1 MYYILLHVTEI
12 SYIIGLSKQEK
23 GGLRMSDNDNATRKG
38 SEKKPV
44 PFRIEQETAEK
55 LRALSKDFSN
65 QDSAFNALI
74 AAYERENLMMAQPQF
89 SEDIRQFEEYQRF
102 LSAKYTDML
111 NALVTA
117 DERARTEVR
126 ELLAS
131 KDATIQDLQSQ
142 LEKAKSSRET
152 YEKFYHDGKAE
163 NEAVKKELEKEQ
175 LVSQG
180 LRSEI
185 REKEEQN
192 QSIISDKDRLNDI
205 LSKAVDEKTKELE
218 KLAEYPQRLEEKDAE
233 ILSLKEQI
241 GRLQDQAKEDAYSH
255 KMELLE
261 KDRQTEQARAD
272 IRREMEADAA
282 RQREKHEAEM
292 EKIREK
298 YEQAQSK
305 IQELMEREN
314 RVK

>member
-1 MYYILLHVTEI
+1 
-12 SYIIGLSKQEK
+12 
-23 GGLRMSDNDNATRKG
+23 MSDNDNTTRK
-38 SEKKPV
+38 SSDKKPV

-126 ELLAS
+126 ELLTS

-218 KLAEYPQRLEEKDAE
+218 KLAEYPQRLE
-233 ILSLKEQI
+233 
-241 GRLQDQAKEDAYSH
+241 
-255 KMELLE
+255 

-292 EKIREK
+292 ERIREK

>member
-1 MYYILLHVTEI
+1 
-12 SYIIGLSKQEK
+12 
-23 GGLRMSDNDNATRKG
+23 MSDNDNTTRK
-38 SEKKPV
+38 SSDKKPV

-185 REKEEQN
+185 KEKEEQN

-218 KLAEYPQRLEEKDAE
+218 KLAEYPQR
-233 ILSLKEQI
+233 
-241 GRLQDQAKEDAYSH
+241 
-255 KMELLE
+255 LE

>member
-1 MYYILLHVTEI
+1 
-12 SYIIGLSKQEK
+12 
-23 GGLRMSDNDNATRKG
+23 MSDNDNTTRK
-38 SEKKPV
+38 SSDKKPV

-218 KLAEYPQRLEEKDAE
+218 KLAEYPQRLE
-233 ILSLKEQI
+233 
-241 GRLQDQAKEDAYSH
+241 
-255 KMELLE
+255 

-314 RVK
+314 RAK

>member
-1 MYYILLHVTEI
+1 
-12 SYIIGLSKQEK
+12 
-23 GGLRMSDNDNATRKG
+23 MSDNDNTTRK
-38 SEKKPV
+38 SSDKKPV

-126 ELLAS
+126 ELLTS

-175 LVSQG
+175 LVSQR

-218 KLAEYPQRLEEKDAE
+218 KLAEYPQRLE
-233 ILSLKEQI
+233 
-241 GRLQDQAKEDAYSH
+241 
-255 KMELLE
+255 

-272 IRREMEADAA
+272 IRRELEADAA

-292 EKIREK
+292 ERIREK

-305 IQELMEREN
+305 IQELMEKEN
-314 RVK
+314 RAK

>member
-1 MYYILLHVTEI
+1 M
-12 SYIIGLSKQEK
+12 
-23 GGLRMSDNDNATRKG
+23 
-38 SEKKPV
+38 
-44 PFRIEQETAEK
+44 
-55 LRALSKDFSN
+55 
-65 QDSAFNALI
+65 
-74 AAYERENLMMAQPQF
+74 
-89 SEDIRQFEEYQRF
+89 
-102 LSAKYTDML
+102 
-111 NALVTA
+111 
-117 DERARTEVR
+117 
-126 ELLAS
+126 
-131 KDATIQDLQSQ
+131 
-142 LEKAKSSRET
+142 
-152 YEKFYHDGKAE
+152 
-163 NEAVKKELEKEQ
+163 
-175 LVSQG
+175 
-180 LRSEI
+180 
-185 REKEEQN
+185 
-192 QSIISDKDRLNDI
+192 NDI

-314 RVK
+314 LAK

>member
-1 MYYILLHVTEI
+1 
-12 SYIIGLSKQEK
+12 
-23 GGLRMSDNDNATRKG
+23 MSDNDNTTRK
-38 SEKKPV
+38 SSDKKPV

-55 LRALSKDFSN
+55 LSALSKDFSN

-117 DERARTEVR
+117 DEMARTEVR

-272 IRREMEADAA
+272 IRRELEVDAA

-292 EKIREK
+292 ERIREK

>member
-1 MYYILLHVTEI
+1 
-12 SYIIGLSKQEK
+12 
-23 GGLRMSDNDNATRKG
+23 MSDNDNTTRK
-38 SEKKPV
+38 SSDKKPV

-218 KLAEYPQRLEEKDAE
+218 KLAEYPQRLE
-233 ILSLKEQI
+233 
-241 GRLQDQAKEDAYSH
+241 DQAKEDAYSH

-272 IRREMEADAA
+272 IRRELEVDAA

-292 EKIREK
+292 ERIREK

>member
-1 MYYILLHVTEI
+1 MP
-12 SYIIGLSKQEK
+12 
-23 GGLRMSDNDNATRKG
+23 DNDNATRK
-38 SEKKPV
+38 SSDKKPV
-44 PFRIEQETAEK
+44 PFRIDQETAEK

-102 LSAKYTDML
+102 LGAKYTDML

-131 KDATIQDLQSQ
+131 KDVTIQDLQSQ

-152 YEKFYHDGKAE
+152 YEKFYHDSVAE
-163 NEAVKKELEKEQ
+163 NEAAKKELEKEQ

-218 KLAEYPQRLEEKDAE
+218 KLAGYPQKLEEKDAE

-241 GRLQDQAKEDAYSH
+241 SRLQDQAKEDAYSH

-272 IRREMEADAA
+272 IRRELEADAA
-282 RQREKHEAEM
+282 RQREKREAEM
-292 EKIREK
+292 ERIREK

-305 IQELMEREN
+305 IQELMEKEN
-314 RVK
+314 RAK

>member
-1 MYYILLHVTEI
+1 
-12 SYIIGLSKQEK
+12 
-23 GGLRMSDNDNATRKG
+23 MSDNDNTTRK
-38 SEKKPV
+38 SSDKKPV

-126 ELLAS
+126 ELLTS

-218 KLAEYPQRLEEKDAE
+218 KLAEYPQRLE
-233 ILSLKEQI
+233 
-241 GRLQDQAKEDAYSH
+241 
-255 KMELLE
+255 

-292 EKIREK
+292 ERIREK

-314 RVK
+314 RAK

>member
-1 MYYILLHVTEI
+1 
-12 SYIIGLSKQEK
+12 
-23 GGLRMSDNDNATRKG
+23 MSDNDNTTRK
-38 SEKKPV
+38 SSDKKPV

-175 LVSQG
+175 LVSQR

-218 KLAEYPQRLEEKDAE
+218 KLAEYPQRLE
-233 ILSLKEQI
+233 
-241 GRLQDQAKEDAYSH
+241 
-255 KMELLE
+255 

-272 IRREMEADAA
+272 IRRELEADAA

-292 EKIREK
+292 ERIREK

-314 RVK
+314 RAK

>member
-1 MYYILLHVTEI
+1 
-12 SYIIGLSKQEK
+12 
-23 GGLRMSDNDNATRKG
+23 MSDNDNTTRK
-38 SEKKPV
+38 SSDKKPV

-126 ELLAS
+126 ELLTS

-218 KLAEYPQRLEEKDAE
+218 KLAEYPQRLE
-233 ILSLKEQI
+233 
-241 GRLQDQAKEDAYSH
+241 
-255 KMELLE
+255 

-314 RVK
+314 RAK

>member
-1 MYYILLHVTEI
+1 
-12 SYIIGLSKQEK
+12 
-23 GGLRMSDNDNATRKG
+23 MSDNDNTTRK
-38 SEKKPV
+38 SSDKKPV

-126 ELLAS
+126 ELLTS

-218 KLAEYPQRLEEKDAE
+218 KLAEYPQRLE
-233 ILSLKEQI
+233 
-241 GRLQDQAKEDAYSH
+241 
-255 KMELLE
+255 

-272 IRREMEADAA
+272 IRRELEADAA

-292 EKIREK
+292 ERIREK

-314 RVK
+314 RAK

>member
-1 MYYILLHVTEI
+1 
-12 SYIIGLSKQEK
+12 
-23 GGLRMSDNDNATRKG
+23 MSDNDNTTRK
-38 SEKKPV
+38 SSDKKPV

-126 ELLAS
+126 ELLTS

-218 KLAEYPQRLEEKDAE
+218 KLAEYPQRLE
-233 ILSLKEQI
+233 
-241 GRLQDQAKEDAYSH
+241 
-255 KMELLE
+255 

-272 IRREMEADAA
+272 IRRELEADAA

-292 EKIREK
+292 ERIREK

>member
-1 MYYILLHVTEI
+1 
-12 SYIIGLSKQEK
+12 
-23 GGLRMSDNDNATRKG
+23 MSDNDNVTRK
-38 SEKKPV
+38 SSDKKPV
-44 PFRIEQETAEK
+44 PFRIDQETAEK
-55 LRALSKDFSN
+55 LRALAKDFSN
-65 QDSAFNALI
+65 VDSAFNALI

-89 SEDIRQFEEYQRF
+89 GEDIRQFEEYQRF

-111 NALVTA
+111 NALATA

-152 YEKFYHDGKAE
+152 YEKFYHDGVAE

-205 LSKAVDEKTKELE
+205 LSKAVDEKNKELE
-218 KLAEYPQRLEEKDAE
+218 KLAGYPEQLVEKD
-233 ILSLKEQI
+233 KEMAVLEDKI
-241 GRLQDQAKEDAYSH
+241 RKLTDQAKETDYAH

-261 KDRQTEQARAD
+261 KDRQAEQIRTET
-272 IRREMEADAA
+272 RRELDAEMA
-282 RQREKHEAEM
+282 RQREKYENEL
-292 EKIREK
+292 EKVRGK
-298 YEQAQSK
+298 YEKAQAK
-305 IQELMEREN
+305 IQEIME
-314 RVK
+314 K

>member
-1 MYYILLHVTEI
+1 
-12 SYIIGLSKQEK
+12 
-23 GGLRMSDNDNATRKG
+23 MSDNDNTTRK
-38 SEKKPV
+38 SSDKKPV

-205 LSKAVDEKTKELE
+205 LSKAVNEKTKELE
-218 KLAEYPQRLEEKDAE
+218 KLAEYPQKLEEKDAE

-241 GRLQDQAKEDAYSH
+241 GRLQDQAKEDAFSH

>member
-1 MYYILLHVTEI
+1 
-12 SYIIGLSKQEK
+12 
-23 GGLRMSDNDNATRKG
+23 MSDNDNTTRK
-38 SEKKPV
+38 SSDKKPV

-241 GRLQDQAKEDAYSH
+241 GRLQDQAKEDAFSH

>member
-1 MYYILLHVTEI
+1 
-12 SYIIGLSKQEK
+12 
-23 GGLRMSDNDNATRKG
+23 MSDNDNTTRK
-38 SEKKPV
+38 SSDKKPV

-218 KLAEYPQRLEEKDAE
+218 KLAEYPQRLE
-233 ILSLKEQI
+233 
-241 GRLQDQAKEDAYSH
+241 
-255 KMELLE
+255 

>member
-1 MYYILLHVTEI
+1 
-12 SYIIGLSKQEK
+12 
-23 GGLRMSDNDNATRKG
+23 MSDNDNTTRK
-38 SEKKPV
+38 SSDKKPV

-185 REKEEQN
+185 KEKEEQN

-218 KLAEYPQRLEEKDAE
+218 KLAEYPQR
-233 ILSLKEQI
+233 
-241 GRLQDQAKEDAYSH
+241 
-255 KMELLE
+255 LE

-314 RVK
+314 LAK

>member
-1 MYYILLHVTEI
+1 MTEI

-23 GGLRMSDNDNATRKG
+23 GGLRMSDNDNATRK
-38 SEKKPV
+38 SSDKKPV
-44 PFRIEQETAEK
+44 PFRIDQETAEK

-102 LSAKYTDML
+102 LGAKYTDML

-131 KDATIQDLQSQ
+131 KDVTIQDLQSQ

-152 YEKFYHDGKAE
+152 YEKFYHDSVAE
-163 NEAVKKELEKEQ
+163 NEAAQKELEKEQ

-218 KLAEYPQRLEEKDAE
+218 KLAGYPQKLEEKDAE

-272 IRREMEADAA
+272 IRRELEADAA
-282 RQREKHEAEM
+282 RQREKREAEM
-292 EKIREK
+292 ERIREK

-305 IQELMEREN
+305 IQELMEKEN
-314 RVK
+314 RAK

>member
-1 MYYILLHVTEI
+1 
-12 SYIIGLSKQEK
+12 
-23 GGLRMSDNDNATRKG
+23 MSDNDNTTRK
-38 SEKKPV
+38 SSDKKPV

-131 KDATIQDLQSQ
+131 KDVTIQDLQSQ

-218 KLAEYPQRLEEKDAE
+218 KLAEYPQRLE
-233 ILSLKEQI
+233 
-241 GRLQDQAKEDAYSH
+241 
-255 KMELLE
+255 